1 MANYLVFIIESLLN
15 WLNSASFI
23 FILLTFILVY
33 HLLLIFTRDMSYIKI
48 LKVFEDPK
56 EIILRELNHIPL
68 INVIMP
74 AWKEGKTFES
84 CLLNISRLTY
94 PSLKVI
100 VNAGGSEETLQI
112 ANSFK
117 KFENFTIIY
126 QEQGGGKIKAINDC
140 LNYVSDGIVF
150 ILDSDNLLTDK
161 LLLLMIHPLVNGK
174 EDIVI
179 APITPHTSILNS
191 DLVIYPNLK
200 VIVNAG
206 GSDETLQIANS
217 FRKFENFTVIYQE
230 QGGGKIKAINDCLN
244 YVSDGIVF
252 ILDSDNLLTD
262 KLLLLMIHPLVN
274 GKEDIVIAP
283 ITPHTSILN
292 SDLVIYSY
300 VNRYSEFRHK
310 FTRYTIG
317 FGSNVCLNF
326 QVIKLIGKFSENRM
340 LDDGRVT
347 RNALSSKG
355 FKTYKLIDHK
365 MQSFTYPTEFNTYLH
380 QNLRWIENFLYYS
393 IKNRKI
399 KLIKFVGLT
408 IVSFSLLIFPFFLFF
423 NVYIFLI
430 GISILLSIYLKR
442 IRKILFYKITDTSN
456 SVKIKAIFYLK
467 LIFFIYFDNIINIIA
482 SFETLFY
489 RKAYKRR
496 KNLIP

>member
-1 MANYLVFIIESLLN
+1 MTNYLIFIIESLLN

-23 FILLTFILVY
+23 LILLISIFAY
-33 HLLLIFTRDMSYIKI
+33 HLLLIFTRDKKYIKA
-48 LKVFEDPK
+48 LKEFDDPK
-56 EIILRELNHIPL
+56 DIKLTDLNNIPL
-68 INVIMP
+68 ITVIMP

-84 CLLNISRLTY
+84 CLLNLSRLTY
-94 PSLKVI
+94 PNLKVI
-100 VNAGGSEETLQI
+100 VNAGGSNETLQI
-112 ANSFK
+112 ANSFS

-126 QEQGGGKIKAINDC
+126 QEQGGGKIKAINNC
-140 LNYVSDGIVF
+140 LNYISNGIVC
-150 ILDSDNLLTDK
+150 ILDADVLLTDK
-161 LLLLMIHPLVNGK
+161 LLLKMIYPLINGK
-174 EDIVI
+174 EDVIMTSI
-179 APITPHTSILNS
+179 APHASILN
-191 DLVIYPNLK
+191 N
-200 VIVNAG
+200 
-206 GSDETLQIANS
+206 
-217 FRKFENFTVIYQE
+217 
-230 QGGGKIKAINDCLN
+230 
-244 YVSDGIVF
+244 
-252 ILDSDNLLTD
+252 
-262 KLLLLMIHPLVN
+262 
-274 GKEDIVIAP
+274 DIVK
-283 ITPHTSILN
+283 
-292 SDLVIYSY
+292 YSY

-317 FGSNVCLNF
+317 FASNACINY
-326 QVIKLIGKFSENRM
+326 QVIKSLDKFSENRM

-347 RNALSSKG
+347 GIDLSSKG
-355 FKTYKLIDHK
+355 FKTYKLISHK
-365 MQSFTYPTEFNTYLH
+365 MQSYTYPTSINKYLH

-430 GISILLSIYLKR
+430 GILILLSIYLKR

>member
-1 MANYLVFIIESLLN
+1 MLNTGVPIIESIF
-15 WLNSASFI
+15 SFFTSNYI
-23 FILLTFILVY
+23 ILALFLTIIVY
-33 HLLLIFTRDMSYIKI
+33 HILFSLTRDSNYRRI
-48 LKVFEDPK
+48 LKNIDDPK
-56 EIILRELNHIPL
+56 GVKLSDLNHIPL

-84 CLLNISRLTY
+84 CLLNISRL
-94 PSLKVI
+94 
-100 VNAGGSEETLQI
+100 N
-112 ANSFK
+112 
-117 KFENFTIIY
+117 
-126 QEQGGGKIKAINDC
+126 
-140 LNYVSDGIVF
+140 
-150 ILDSDNLLTDK
+150 
-161 LLLLMIHPLVNGK
+161 
-174 EDIVI
+174 
-179 APITPHTSILNS
+179 
-191 DLVIYPNLK
+191 YPNLK

-217 FRKFENFTVIYQE
+217 FRKFENFTIIYQE

-244 YVSDGIVF
+244 YISDGIVC

-262 KLLLLMIHPLVN
+262 KLLLKMIYPLIN

-283 ITPHTSILN
+283 IAPHTSILN

-317 FGSNVCLNF
+317 FGSNACINYHVF
-326 QVIKLIGKFSENRM
+326 KLLGKFSEHKM

-347 RNALSSKG
+347 GIDLSSKG

-365 MQSFTYPTEFNTYLH
+365 MQSYTYPTGFSTYLH

-467 LIFFIYFDNIINIIA
+467 LILFIYFDNIINIIA
-482 SFETLFY
+482 SFEILFY